1 MATQEH
7 LDKTYMRMAEELAK
21 LSYAQRRK
29 VGCLIVKDTQIIAE
43 GFNGTP
49 AGFDNSCEYY
59 NHLEEMYTKP
69 EVLHAE
75 SNAITKLA
83 RSTNSSSESTLYV
96 TLAPCY
102 ECSKLIIQAGIK
114 RVVYKERYHTVLGLN
129 LLEKANIEINCIHDY
144 EEPYEKRR
152 KDAFTILDS

>member
-1 MATQEH
+1 MCIRDRIH
-7 LDKTYMRMAEELAK
+7 
-21 LSYAQRRK
+21 
-29 VGCLIVKDTQIIAE
+29 
-43 GFNGTP
+43 
-49 AGFDNSCEYY
+49 
-59 NHLEEMYTKP
+59 TKP

-75 SNAITKLA
+75 SNAIAKLA

-114 RVVYKERYHTVLGLN
+114 RVVYKERYHSVLGLN
-129 LLEKANIEINCIHDY
+129 LLEKANIATVSIHAS

-152 KDAFTILDS
+152 KDATTILDS

>member
-1 MATQEH
+1 MVAKDK
-7 LDKTYMRMAEELAK
+7 LDQTYMRMAEELAK
-21 LSYAQRRK
+21 LSYAERKK
-29 VGCLIVKDTQIIAE
+29 VGCLIVKDTQIISE

-59 NHLEEMYTKP
+59 NHLDEIYTKP

-83 RSTNSSSESTLYV
+83 RSTNSSSESTVYV

-102 ECSKLIIQAGIK
+102 DCAKLIIQAGIK
-114 RVVYKERYHTVLGLN
+114 RVVYKEEYPSNGLD
-129 LLEKANIEINCIHDY
+129 LLLRAGINISQIE
-144 EEPYEKRR
+144 R
-152 KDAFTILDS
+152 L

>member
-1 MATQEH
+1 MVAKDK
-7 LDKTYMRMAEELAK
+7 LDQTYMRMAEELAK
-21 LSYAQRRK
+21 LSYAERKK
-29 VGCLIVKDTQIIAE
+29 VGCLIVKNTQIISE

-59 NHLEEMYTKP
+59 NHLDEIYTKP

-83 RSTNSSSESTLYV
+83 RSTNDSSESTVYV

-102 ECSKLIIQAGIK
+102 DCAKLIIQAGIK
-114 RVVYKERYHTVLGLN
+114 RVVYKEEYPSNGLD
-129 LLEKANIEINCIHDY
+129 LLRRAGISISQIE
-144 EEPYEKRR
+144 R
-152 KDAFTILDS
+152 L

>member
-1 MATQEH
+1 MASQEH
-7 LDKTYMRMAEELAK
+7 LDKAYMRMAEELAK
-21 LSYAQRRK
+21 LSYAERKK

-59 NHLEEMYTKP
+59 NHLDEIYTKP

-114 RVVYKERYHTVLGLN
+114 RVVYKERYHSVLGLN
-129 LLEKANIEINCIHDY
+129 LLKKANIEIVSIY
-144 EEPYEKRR
+144 EYEKPYLS
-152 KDAFTILDS
+152 TV

>member
-1 MATQEH
+1 MATQEN
-7 LDKTYMRMAEELAK
+7 LDKTYMRMAEELAE
-21 LSYAQRRK
+21 LSYAERRK
-29 VGCLIVKDTQIIAE
+29 VGCLIVKDTQIISE

-59 NHLEEMYTKP
+59 DHLDEIHTKP

-102 ECSKLIIQAGIK
+102 ECSKLIIQSGIK
-114 RVVYKERYHTVLGLN
+114 RVIYKERYHDVLGLN
-129 LLEKANIEINCIHDY
+129 LLKKANIEIVSIH
-144 EEPYEKRR
+144 EYEKPYLS
-152 KDAFTILDS
+152 TV